1 MTFEEYN
8 TATSCCECTDHC
20 VYFCSLFVSYG
31 QTLYSRYVKQMV
43 SAMDANG
50 DGKISRQELRT
61 LLQNIGAMS
70 QPQDE
75 QQQPALTDDDLQAVV
90 EELGEESSSSDTVPR
105 EKEIHVDYVQDL
117 ILSVYLKENEDT

>member
-1 MTFEEYN
+1 VHGLTI
-8 TATSCCECTDHC
+8 ARL
-20 VYFCSLFVSYG
+20 YFSFGSYG

-50 DGKISRQELRT
+50 DGKISRQELRI

-70 QPQDE
+70 PHDE
-75 QQQPALTDDDLQAVV
+75 QQPQPALTDDDLLAVV
-90 EELGEESSSSDTVPR
+90 EELGEESPATASSSSSDTVPR

-117 ILSVYLKENEDT
+117 ILSVYLKDNEDT

>member
-1 MTFEEYN
+1 LR
-8 TATSCCECTDHC
+8 
-20 VYFCSLFVSYG
+20 VFCSHFGSYG

-43 SAMDANG
+43 TAMDANA

-70 QPQDE
+70 PKDE

-90 EELGEESSSSDTVPR
+90 EELGEESTAAAASNTVPR

>member
-1 MTFEEYN
+1 
-8 TATSCCECTDHC
+8 

-90 EELGEESSSSDTVPR
+90 EELGVESSAAASDTVPR